1 MTVTEQGIRRKTIG
15 GGLDVFSDIAL
26 PGWAKVRQELDRT
39 DVGDIGD
46 AVAREFARAGIGDQV
61 TPGAR
66 VALTAG
72 SRGIDRIADVLRA
85 CIEEVRQRGG
95 EPFIIPAMGSHGEA
109 TVEGQTALIAHY
121 GVTEAAVGAP
131 IRASMETV
139 RLGELEGG
147 VPVWFDRIAHDTADL
162 VIPVG
167 RVKPHTDFRGPVE
180 SGLMKMIAIG
190 LGKQHG
196 ANWFHSQGI
205 GTFGD
210 LVPRVAAFTLSKMPI
225 PFGLALVENGFSKLG
240 LIEAVPAAMIRDREA
255 ELLEIA
261 RSMMAGLPEV
271 DQLDVLIVDEIGK
284 DISGDGADP
293 NVIHRAVVDTMD
305 FTGVRPQIQRYIV
318 RGLTELTDGNA
329 TGIGMFDF
337 ALQRAVD
344 EIDPVPTYMNMITA
358 KSPQGARVPITVSTD
373 RQALTLAVA
382 SALKVTEGSARFMR
396 IASTKELE
404 TLWVSAPVLDELRA
418 SGATIEVVEDV
429 QPIAFD
435 DEGMFISS
443 S

>member
-1 MTVTEQGIRRKTIG
+1 MAVTEQGTRSKTIG
-15 GGLDVFSDIAL
+15 SGLDVFSDIAL
-26 PGWAKVRQELDRT
+26 PAWARIRQELDRT
-39 DVGDIGD
+39 DVGDIGG
-46 AVAREFARAGIGDQV
+46 AIAREFAKPGIGDQIV
-61 TPGAR
+61 PGTR

-72 SRGIDRIADVLRA
+72 SRGIDRIAEVIGA
-85 CIEEVRQRGG
+85 CVAEVRQRGG
-95 EPFIIPAMGSHGEA
+95 EPFVIPAMGSHGEA
-109 TVEGQTALIAHY
+109 TAEGQTELIAHY
-121 GVTEAAVGAP
+121 GVTEAVVGAP

-139 RLGELEGG
+139 QLGELEGG

-162 VIPVG
+162 VLPVG

-196 ANWFHSQGI
+196 ASWFHGQGI

-210 LVPRVAAFTLSKMPI
+210 LIPRVAAFTLSKMPI
-225 PFGLALVENGFSKLG
+225 PFGLALVENGFGKLG
-240 LIEAVPAAMIRDREA
+240 LIEAVPAANIRDREA
-255 ELLEIA
+255 ELLDIA

-271 DQLDVLIVDEIGK
+271 GQLDVLIVDEIGK

-305 FTGVRPQIQRYIV
+305 FTGARPQIQRYIV

-329 TGIGMFDF
+329 AGIGMFDF
-337 ALQRAVD
+337 ALQRVVD
-344 EIDPVPTYMNMITA
+344 EIDPVPTCMNMITA
-358 KSPQGARVPITVSTD
+358 KSPQGARVPITVATD

-382 SALKVTEGSARFMR
+382 SALKVPEGAARIMR
-396 IASTKELE
+396 IRSTKDLE
-404 TLWVSAPVLDELRA
+404 TLWASEPVLADLRA
-418 SGATIEVVEDV
+418 SGASVEFVDDV

-435 DEGMFISS
+435 EEGMFVS
-443 S
+443 